1 MTILQWGGLASEL
14 LIVLGGPMWAGWV
27 RPGLLWGIRTSL
39 AFESEENWYRLNRPA
54 GRVVTAWGVVHL
66 IVAGVLA
73 LVVGADTVL
82 DEDGEGLLLVIPTLG
97 MLGHLLRRVSVDSN
111 RLSEEQHE
119 SRITMHG

>member
-1 MTILQWGGLASEL
+1 VTILQWGGFVGGL
-14 LIVLGGPMWAGWV
+14 LIVGGGPMWAGRV
-27 RPGLLWGIRTSL
+27 RPGLLWGVRTSL

-66 IVAGVLA
+66 VLA
-73 LVVGADTVL
+73 AVLAAVVGPDTVL
-82 DEDGEGLLLVIPTLG
+82 DEDGEGLLLLIPTLG
-97 MLGHLLRRVSVDSN
+97 MLGHLLRRVSVDSI